1 MPNYNEI
8 TLAKELIKFPSVTP
22 IDAGVMKFLA
32 KKLTAIGFIC
42 KILEFKDKNSKPVKN
57 LYARLGRSQPN
68 FMFAGHLDVVP
79 PGDLKDWT
87 VKPFS
92 PAIKKSHLIGRGAND
107 MKSAIASW
115 VVAVNNFVS
124 NNKEIK
130 GSISLLITGD
140 EEGIA
145 INGTKKVVDY
155 LKNKK
160 EKIDFCLVGEPTN
173 PNKLGEMIKIGRRGS
188 ITGELTVIGTQG
200 HVAYPNLAN
209 NPSNTIIKILDE
221 IKKIKFDRGTKDF
234 QPTNLEVTKINI
246 NNTADNVIPGI
257 AQATFNI
264 RFNNKHT
271 SSSLKNKLNKI
282 FKKITKKDKSNFKIE
297 YRVSGEAFLTKPD
310 KTTFMSQN
318 IIKKF
323 TKIKPKLS
331 TTGGTS
337 DARFIRKIA
346 PCLEFGL
353 VGKTMHKVDEAVSIS
368 DLKKLTKIY
377 SSILENYFR

>member
-1 MPNYNEI
+1 MLTYNEI
-8 TLAKELIKFPSVTP
+8 TLAKELIRFPSITP
-22 IDAGVMKFLA
+22 IDAGVMKFLTN
-32 KKLTAIGFIC
+32 KLTTIGFKC

-57 LYARLGRSQPN
+57 LYARLGNAQPN

-79 PGDLKDWT
+79 PGNLKDWT

-92 PAIKKSHLIGRGAND
+92 PAIKKNYLIGRGAND

-124 NNKEIK
+124 NNKKFK

-140 EEGIA
+140 EEGVA

-155 LKNKK
+155 LKKKK

-188 ITGELTVIGTQG
+188 ITGELTVIGVQG
-200 HVAYPNLAN
+200 HVAYPDRAN
-209 NPSNTIIKILDE
+209 NPSNTIVKILKE
-221 IKKIKFDRGTKDF
+221 LKEIKFDKGTKDF
-234 QPTNLEVTKINI
+234 QPTNLEVTKINVD
-246 NNTADNVIPGI
+246 NTADNVIPSV
-257 AQATFNI
+257 AKATFNI
-264 RFNNKHT
+264 RFNNKHS
-271 SSSLKNKLNKI
+271 SSSLKKELNKI
-282 FKKITKKDKSNFKIE
+282 FKKIVKKDKSNFKIE
-297 YRVSGEAFLTKPD
+297 YRVSGEAFLTKPN
-310 KTTFMSQN
+310 KTTYMIQN
-318 IIKKF
+318 IITKI
-323 TKIKPKLS
+323 TKIKPQLS

-353 VGKTMHKVDEAVSIS
+353 VGKTMHKIDEAVSIS

-377 SSILENYFR
+377 TEILKNYF